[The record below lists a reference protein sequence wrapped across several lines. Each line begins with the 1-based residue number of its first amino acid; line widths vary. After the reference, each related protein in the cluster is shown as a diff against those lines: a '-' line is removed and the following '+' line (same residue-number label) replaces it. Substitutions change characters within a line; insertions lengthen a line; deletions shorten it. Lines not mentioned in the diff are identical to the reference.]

1 MAINKAFPN
10 VSILAVFQIAIIALL
25 VMSCLRVIQPF
36 LGALTWASIIAISA
50 WPLHCRLRQ
59 KLGERHKLA
68 ALLIVLALALALA
81 IPIGLMALTL
91 ADTLPHLSGLTHD
104 LTQLTLPN
112 APAWLA
118 NIPVVGE
125 SLQKLWGSVQADL
138 PGFFEKIRPAVNQ
151 GALWLLSGGA
161 NLSLSLLEI
170 VLAIIVSGLLLINGD
185 RLWDMVELIV
195 IKLGGAPAGELPD
208 VIARTIRSVT
218 TGVVGT
224 ALAQTILCVIGLL
237 IAGVPGALVLGFLCF
252 IVAVAQMPTLI
263 VWLPAAAWVFYTGN
277 TGLGIFLLVWGFL
290 LINTIDNILKPLLI
304 SQGAQMPLSLIFLGV
319 IGGLIAWGVIGLFIG
334 PTLLAVALTMLRHWL
349 RPECPEPKAGE
360 AEAGCEEQATE

>member
-1 MAINKAFPN
+1 M
-10 VSILAVFQIAIIALL
+10 
-25 VMSCLRVIQPF
+25 
-36 LGALTWASIIAISA
+36 
-50 WPLHCRLRQ
+50 
-59 KLGERHKLA
+59 
-68 ALLIVLALALALA
+68 
-81 IPIGLMALTL
+81 
-91 ADTLPHLSGLTHD
+91 
-104 LTQLTLPN
+104 
-112 APAWLA
+112 
-118 NIPVVGE
+118 
-125 SLQKLWGSVQADL
+125 
-138 PGFFEKIRPAVNQ
+138 NQ

-263 VWLPAAAWVFYTGN
+263 VWSPAAAWVFYTGN
-277 TGLGIFLLVWGFL
+277 TGLGIFLLVWGF
-290 LINTIDNILKPLLI
+290 
-304 SQGAQMPLSLIFLGV
+304 
-319 IGGLIAWGVIGLFIG
+319 
-334 PTLLAVALTMLRHWL
+334 
-349 RPECPEPKAGE
+349 C
-360 AEAGCEEQATE
+360 

>member
-1 MAINKAFPN
+1 M
-10 VSILAVFQIAIIALL
+10 
-25 VMSCLRVIQPF
+25 
-36 LGALTWASIIAISA
+36 
-50 WPLHCRLRQ
+50 
-59 KLGERHKLA
+59 
-68 ALLIVLALALALA
+68 
-81 IPIGLMALTL
+81 
-91 ADTLPHLSGLTHD
+91 
-104 LTQLTLPN
+104 
-112 APAWLA
+112 
-118 NIPVVGE
+118 
-125 SLQKLWGSVQADL
+125 QADL

-263 VWLPAAAWVFYTGN
+263 VWYAGRRLGVLHRQHRPGHLSA
-277 TGLGIFLLVWGFL
+277 GLGLL

-319 IGGLIAWGVIGLFIG
+319 IGGLIAWG
-334 PTLLAVALTMLRHWL
+334 
-349 RPECPEPKAGE
+349 
-360 AEAGCEEQATE
+360 